1 MPDRFRNGEIVQA
14 SGRFIARVVAES
26 KNIARVI
33 CIERTKVVRYDFKVK
48 KCDETIVVMRSVAL
62 PDMDSIWSEVVA
74 LAQSL
79 NEAGS
84 RIVVTDEAG
93 EIVVLVGVAT
103 ASSLLNAPQDQK
115 PALILRHFVGGDAQM
130 DAPQLF

>member
-1 MPDRFRNGEIVQA
+1 
-14 SGRFIARVVAES
+14 
-26 KNIARVI
+26 
-33 CIERTKVVRYDFKVK
+33 VRYDFKVK
-48 KCDETIVVMRSVAL
+48 KCDESIVVMRSVAL

-79 NEAGS
+79 DEAGS
-84 RIVVTDEAG
+84 RIVVTNEDG

-115 PALILRHFVGGDAQM
+115 PALILRHIVGGEALP
-130 DAPQLF
+130 DAPRLS